1 MSDEKQ
7 NNDDFSCYPFPRHL
21 KVDVRV
27 GHYQVIG
34 DGGQE
39 EIVEAENAKDALTKT
54 KLQSIEKLTYMGF
67 YHGSI
72 VSSKLL
78 SQEEIKAQKEEAPE
92 QKEEV
97 KQEQT
102 ANQEEEVKDDTSA
115 A

>member
-39 EIVEAENAKDALTKT
+39 EVVEAENAKDALTKT
-54 KLQSIEKLTYMGF
+54 KLQNIEKLTYMGF

-72 VSSKLL
+72 ISSKLL
-78 SQEEIKAQKEEAPE
+78 SQD
-92 QKEEV
+92 EV
-97 KQEQT
+97 KSAQVDIQPQQEEQT
-102 ANQEEEVKDDTSA
+102 EKQEGENKDDTNA